1 MGGTAAGTTLDAD
14 TRLHDAVAEAHD
26 VSWAR
31 ARLTLAHVGRSA
43 ATTALTTVLLVVA
56 GTWPVLDAAAGSH
69 SPLAAD
75 HLLTMVVAVGVYAVA
90 ASVEFEVGP
99 GFAVPTTPVLAAALL
114 LLPPS
119 TLPLLVL
126 AGLAVAAGA
135 KQLADPDRRDTV
147 SALAVSSCHALG
159 PAVVFALWAPHHP
172 RLGPA
177 TVALYAAAL
186 AAQVAFDVASA
197 WVHNCW
203 DLGVPTAR
211 LVESFR
217 FTVVVDVLLAPLG
230 LVAVAAARARW
241 WAPLLLLPTA
251 VLLWLMQRDRR
262 RYVDRSVA
270 LANAYRDTA
279 AEARTDALTGL
290 GNRMA
295 WHEALVEIGSAGGP
309 CGVVL
314 LDIDGL
320 KLAND
325 RYGHNTGDR
334 LITAVARVVEGALTP
349 GARAARIGGDEFAVV
364 LPHASA
370 AETEAL
376 ARRLRR
382 ALADAGPLP
391 AEPGGGPASGPASG
405 LVPVAASVGWSAAD
419 PADGDPPAALAAA
432 LARADRAVN
441 ADKIV
446 RGARRS

>member
-1 MGGTAAGTTLDAD
+1 MGGGATTGTTAEAD
-14 TRLHDAVAEAHD
+14 RLHDAVAEAND

-43 ATTALTTVLLVVA
+43 ATTILTIALLAVA
-56 GTWPVLDAAAGSH
+56 ATWPVLDAATGGRST
-69 SPLAAD
+69 LAAL
-75 HLLTMVVAVGVYAVA
+75 HLVTIAGAVAVYAVA

-99 GFAVPTTPVLAAALL
+99 GFAVPTTPVLAAALF

-135 KQLADPDRRDTV
+135 KRLVDRERRDSV
-147 SALAVSSCHALG
+147 SALAVSSCHAVG
-159 PAVVFALWAPHHP
+159 PALVFALARPHDGALP
-172 RLGPA
+172 VGPA

-186 AAQVAFDVASA
+186 AAQLAFDVAAA
-197 WVHNCW
+197 WIHNCW

-230 LVAVAAARARW
+230 LVAVAAAGGRW
-241 WAPLLLLPTA
+241 WSPFLLLPT
-251 VLLWLMQRDRR
+251 VGLLWLMQRDRR

-279 AEARTDALTGL
+279 VEARTDPLTGL

-295 WHEALVEIGSAGGP
+295 WGETMGELGFSGVP
-309 CGVVL
+309 CAVVL

-320 KLAND
+320 KAAND
-325 RYGHNTGDR
+325 HHGHEIGDR
-334 LITAVARVVEGALTP
+334 LITAVGRLVADALP
-349 GARAARIGGDEFAVV
+349 AGARAARTGGDEFAVI
-364 LPHASA
+364 LPGASIGEA
-370 AETEAL
+370 EAL
-376 ARRLRR
+376 AGRLRQ
-382 ALADAGPLP
+382 ALAE
-391 AEPGGGPASGPASG
+391 AEPVDQ
-405 LVPVAASVGWSAAD
+405 VPVAASVGWSATD
-419 PADGDPPAALAAA
+419 PGDGDPPAALAAA

-441 ADKIV
+441 VDKIA
-446 RGARRS
+446 RGARRR

>member
-1 MGGTAAGTTLDAD
+1 MGGGATTGTTRETE
-14 TRLHDAVAEAHD
+14 TRLHDAVAEADD

-43 ATTALTTVLLVVA
+43 ATTILTTALLAVA
-56 GTWPVLDAAAGSH
+56 ATWPVLDAVAGGR
-69 SPLAAD
+69 SPLAAL
-75 HLLTMVVAVGVYAVA
+75 HLVTMAGAVAVYAVA

-99 GFAVPTTPVLAAALL
+99 GFAVPTTPVLAAALF

-119 TLPLLVL
+119 TVPLLVL

-135 KQLADPDRRDTV
+135 KRLADRDRRDSV
-147 SALAVSSCHALG
+147 SALAVSSCHAVG
-159 PAVVFALWAPHHP
+159 PALVFALARPHDGALAVH
-172 RLGPA
+172 PA
-177 TVALYAAAL
+177 TAALYAAAL
-186 AAQVAFDVASA
+186 AAQLAFDVAAA
-197 WVHNCW
+197 WIHNCW

-211 LVESFR
+211 LLESFR

-230 LVAVAAARARW
+230 LMAVAAAGGRGW
-241 WAPLLLLPTA
+241 SPLLLLPTV

-279 AEARTDALTGL
+279 AEARTDPLTGL

-295 WHEALVEIGSAGGP
+295 WDETIGELGSSGVP

-320 KLAND
+320 KAAND
-325 RYGHNTGDR
+325 RHGHDTGDR
-334 LITAVARVVEGALTP
+334 LITAVGRLVGDALP
-349 GARAARIGGDEFAVV
+349 AGARAARTGGDEFAVV
-364 LPHASA
+364 LPGASTDEA
-370 AETEAL
+370 EAL
-376 ARRLRR
+376 ARRLGA
-382 ALADAGPLP
+382 ALAG
-391 AEPGGGPASGPASG
+391 AEPVD
-405 LVPVAASVGWSAAD
+405 LVPVAASMGWSATD
-419 PADGDPPAALAAA
+419 PGDGDPPAALAAA

-441 ADKIV
+441 VDKIA